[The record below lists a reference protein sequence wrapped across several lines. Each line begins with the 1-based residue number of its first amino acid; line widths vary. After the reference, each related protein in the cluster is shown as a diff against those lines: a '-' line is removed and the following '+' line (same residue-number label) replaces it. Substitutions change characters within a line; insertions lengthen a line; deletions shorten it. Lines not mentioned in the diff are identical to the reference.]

1 MRTFY
6 LEPEAWQEP
15 YQLTG
20 QEAHHLI
27 KVVRVRQGEQVRV
40 LDGRGREG
48 IFTVGTCSK
57 TTVDLIE
64 NNIIHHPAP
73 TSKAIIAVGWGKA
86 VRRSWL
92 LEKAVELEAHAIWL
106 WQADR
111 SQSTVPSDIKDT
123 WQAQMIAGAKQSKN
137 PWLPELKTL
146 TGGVE
151 DLLEHG
157 KSCQSLHPTQ
167 STHTKLYDRA
177 FMLWEGEEPEEL
189 LGTDHLGL
197 EGTTLY
203 IVGPE
208 GGFSPREVDVLR
220 KGDIQPMS
228 LGQRVLRWE
237 TAAVLTMGLH
247 WWASQGIQKTSSL

>member
-1 MRTFY
+1 MRTFF

-20 QEAHHLI
+20 PEAHHLI

-40 LDGRGREG
+40 LDGCGREG
-48 IFTVGTCSK
+48 IFTVGKCSK
-57 TTVDLIE
+57 TVVELLKNE
-64 NNIIHHPAP
+64 IIVHPEP
-73 TSKAIIAVGWGKA
+73 QSKAIIAVGWGKA

-92 LEKAVELEAHAIWL
+92 LEKAVELEAGAIWL

-111 SQSTVPSDIKDT
+111 SQSSVPSDIKET

-137 PWLPELKTL
+137 PWLPELKTF

-151 DLLEHG
+151 ELLL
-157 KSCQSLHPTQ
+157 KTTSPTET
-167 STHTKLYDRA
+167 SPNHYDHA
-177 FMLWEGEEPEEL
+177 FMLWEGEEPEQQ
-189 LGTDHLGL
+189 LGKEHIGL
-197 EGTTLY
+197 AGTTLY

-208 GGFSPREVDVLR
+208 GGFSPREVDLLR
-220 KGDIQPMS
+220 KGGIQPMS

-247 WWASQGIQKTSSL
+247 WWASQSPQK